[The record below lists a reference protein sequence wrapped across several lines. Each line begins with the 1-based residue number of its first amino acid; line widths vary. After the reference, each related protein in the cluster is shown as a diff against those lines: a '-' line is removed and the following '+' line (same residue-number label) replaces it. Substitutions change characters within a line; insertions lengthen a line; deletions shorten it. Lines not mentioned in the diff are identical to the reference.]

1 MRGGVI
7 MGYFDSAI
15 ERKESLAHH
24 GIKGQHWGVR
34 RFQNQDGSLK
44 PAGKGRYD
52 GDAVSLKA
60 AGHKALAK
68 VHAINEKAYAK
79 SNKTL
84 SSMNEAAKKA
94 QLKKAEEAQ
103 KEANAKRDAKKA
115 AADAKKEEN
124 KKLTMHDSKD
134 TMLLGGNKY
143 QNHKEFVKANK
154 FAKETYKK
162 RKEEIKEEKKNSNDN
177 FVSKN
182 VKALAKNLD
191 NKAQYRYELDRN
203 RANAGVSELKRGAAA
218 GAAKGA
224 LKGTAAVGAGV
235 LASYLAVNVANAAL
249 NRANGGVSKS
259 KNAIATLNANKVDQ
273 HYEFEVGK
281 KEVAKYLAKTV
292 AVGALYGAANE
303 FSKTYD
309 AKARINR
316 TKRSE
321 KAYGVTNTR
330 EKRAEKD
337 EEKWKKGEV

>member
-1 MRGGVI
+1 
-7 MGYFDSAI
+7 MGYFDEAI
-15 ERKESLAHH
+15 EQKEYLSHH

-52 GDAVSLKA
+52 G
-60 AGHKALAK
+60 
-68 VHAINEKAYAK
+68 
-79 SNKTL
+79 
-84 SSMNEAAKKA
+84 
-94 QLKKAEEAQ
+94 Q
-103 KEANAKRDAKKA
+103 
-115 AADAKKEEN
+115 
-124 KKLTMHDSKD
+124 KLTMHDSKNNI
-134 TMLLGGNKY
+134 LLGGNKY
-143 QNHKEFVKANK
+143 QTHKEYKTANR

-162 RKEEIKEEKKNSNDN
+162 RKAEIKEEKKNSNDN

-203 RANAGVSELKRGAAA
+203 RANAGVNEFKRGVAL
-218 GAAKGA
+218 GAAKGT

-259 KNAIATLNANKVDQ
+259 KNALATLNANKVDQ
-273 HYEFEVGK
+273 HYEFEIGK
-281 KEVAKYLAKTV
+281 KQVAKYLAKTI

-303 FSKTYD
+303 FEKTYD
-309 AKARINR
+309 AKSRINR

-321 KAYGVTNTR
+321 KVYGVTNTR
-330 EKRAEKD
+330 EKRAERD